1 MSAQTFGASRFGR
14 VILIRVSQDIQDVAI
29 YARVSTRDRQEV
41 ANQLRELRAYCRK
54 QRWRIVGE
62 YVDRDSGGR
71 ADRPQFRRLFA
82 DAHQRKFDLVLFWAL
97 DRFSRE
103 GVLRTLTY
111 LNDLESAGVG
121 FKSYA
126 EQYIDSSGLF
136 KEAILAILA
145 TLAKQERIRLSERV
159 KAGLDRARAE
169 GKRLGRPKLPDATI
183 TEIRRL
189 HRQGISKREITR
201 RVRYIDTKGRRR
213 KIGWGSVRRALPG
226 GAENLPRPSNT
237 LKSGRT
243 M

>member
-1 MSAQTFGASRFGR
+1 MPKVRE
-14 VILIRVSQDIQDVAI
+14 VAI
-29 YARVSTRDRQEV
+29 YARVSTRDRQESE
-41 ANQLRELRAYCRK
+41 NQLRELRAYCRR
-54 QRWRIVGE
+54 QGWHVAGE
-62 YVDRDSGGR
+62 YVDRDSGAK

-82 DAHQRKFDLVLFWAL
+82 EAHRRQFDLVLFWAL

-169 GKRLGRPKLPDATI
+169 GKRLGRPRLPAETAA
-183 TEIRRL
+183 EIHRL
-189 HRQGISKREITR
+189 HRQGISKREISR
-201 RVRYIDTKGRRR
+201 RVRYLDGSGRRR
-213 KIGWGSVRRALPG
+213 RVGWGSVRRVL
-226 GAENLPRPSNT
+226 
-237 LKSGRT
+237 SGDEKVRWT
-243 M
+243 